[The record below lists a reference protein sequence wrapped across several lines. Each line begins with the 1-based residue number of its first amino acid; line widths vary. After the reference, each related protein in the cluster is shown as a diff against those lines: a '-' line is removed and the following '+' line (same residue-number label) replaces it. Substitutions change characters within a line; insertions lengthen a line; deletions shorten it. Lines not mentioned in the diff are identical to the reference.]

1 MRLIVSEKPSVAYAI
16 GAALGVGKK
25 QKGYLEGK
33 DYLISWCFGHLA
45 ALADADQYD
54 PKYKKWRKDDLPI
67 VPATFQY
74 RISEEKRSQFE
85 LLKSLMHRQDVSEVI
100 NACDVG

>member
-33 DYLISWCFGHLA
+33 AWKHQVMLYSNKVMRIPF
-45 ALADADQYD
+45 
-54 PKYKKWRKDDLPI
+54 LPAHGCI
-67 VPATFQY
+67 
-74 RISEEKRSQFE
+74 I
-85 LLKSLMHRQDVSEVI
+85 LLQ
-100 NACDVG
+100 G